1 MNYDLG
7 IIGAGPAGYV
17 AAERAGREGLKT
29 ILFDKKYIGG
39 VCLNEG
45 CIPTKTLLHTAK
57 LFEYAREA
65 KKYGLQMDGLSYD
78 IPRLMKRKEKMV
90 KKLVGGVQSQLKNS
104 NVETVMEEAAILE
117 KSSGII
123 KIKSKDQVYQCKNLL
138 LATGSETFFPPVPG
152 LKKEHV
158 YTNREILN
166 LQALPEQLTI
176 IGGGVIGIEFADFFA
191 TMGTKVTVI
200 EMLDEIIQ
208 GMDRELAVMLRKL
221 LEKKGVE
228 FKLSSRVVEMNNQAV
243 TYKQNGEQHT
253 IDQSMV
259 LLSAGRKP
267 VVQIPG
273 IDKLGVEY
281 DDRGIRIDRFCR
293 TNIPNVYA
301 GGDITGFS
309 LFAHTAS
316 REGAVAVNHI
326 LGKKDFMRYE
336 AVPAVVYTNPEVSG
350 VGLTEEAARKKNI
363 DYEVRALPLAYAGRY
378 VIEHEG
384 VNGYCKILTGKQYG
398 NILGIHILGTPG
410 SEIIFGGAMAIEEQL
425 TINEFQEMIF
435 PHPTVSEIVKETA
448 FAKPRQG

>member
-17 AAERAGREGLKT
+17 AAERAGRDGLKT
-29 ILFDKKYIGG
+29 VLFDKQYIGG

-65 KKYGLQMDGLSYD
+65 KKYGLQMDGVSYD

-104 NVETVMEEAAILE
+104 KVETVMEEAAILE
-117 KSSGII
+117 KSNGII
-123 KIKSKDQVYQCKNLL
+123 TIKAKDQLFQCKNLL
-138 LATGSETFFPPVPG
+138 LATGSETSFPPVPG
-152 LKKEHV
+152 LKKEKV

-166 LQALPEQLTI
+166 LQSLPEQLTI
-176 IGGGVIGIEFADFFA
+176 IGGGVIGTEFADFFA

-200 EMLDEIIQ
+200 EMLDEIVP
-208 GMDRELAVMLRKL
+208 GMDRELAAMLRKML
-221 LEKKGVE
+221 VKKGVE
-228 FKLSSRVVEMNNQAV
+228 FKLSSRVVEMNDQAV
-243 TYKQNGEQHT
+243 IYEESGTQHT
-253 IDQSMV
+253 IDQAMV

-267 VVQIPG
+267 VVDIPG
-273 IDKLGVEY
+273 IDKLGIEY
-281 DDRGIRIDRFCR
+281 DDHGIRIDRFCR

-301 GGDITGFS
+301 GGDVTGFS

-316 REGAVAVNHI
+316 REGEVAVNHI
-326 LGKKDFMRYE
+326 LGKKDLMRYE

-350 VGLTEEAARKKNI
+350 VGLTEASAREKNI

-384 VNGYCKILTGKQYG
+384 VNGYCKILTGKPYG
-398 NILGIHILGTPG
+398 NILGVHILGTPG

-425 TINEFQEMIF
+425 TIQEFQEMIF

-448 FAKPRQG
+448 FAQPRQR